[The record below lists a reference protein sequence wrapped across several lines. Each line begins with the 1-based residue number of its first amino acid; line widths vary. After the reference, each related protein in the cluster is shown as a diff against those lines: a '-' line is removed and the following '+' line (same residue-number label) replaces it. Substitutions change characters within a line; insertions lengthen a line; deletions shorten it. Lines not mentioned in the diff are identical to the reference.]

1 MTLLAKT
8 RTEIEQA
15 RDRYPRPRSAILPAL
30 WAVQHE
36 LGEITPAAMGEV
48 AGILNVAPSEVEA
61 VSTFYS
67 MYFQHPH
74 GRHEVIVCINVS
86 CALRGA
92 EEIVEHLESSLGC
105 ASGETTAD
113 GEFTWSSTVECLGG
127 CGGAP
132 TMQVDH
138 HFQENLTP
146 QRVDQILGA
155 LREAPTP
162 HQAQTGEAGGVA
174 GGSAGAQK
182 ARRRGVPAM
191 TGPAPTEPSSAV
203 SQAAITDATLP
214 AAGAEPTV
222 GPSEA
227 PPIVAS
233 ADQVRS
239 TKRSARKSAPLG
251 PDVAGGSVPDV
262 PSAGVPDASSPEAL
276 PLTTPKEPD
285 PAATTAP
292 QPKAR
297 GRRPSKGAQ

>member
-1 MTLLAKT
+1 MLQAQT
-8 RTEIEQA
+8 RTVIEQA
-15 RDRYPRPRSAILPAL
+15 RDRYPRPRSAILPSL

-36 LGEITPAAMGEV
+36 LGEITPEAMGEV

-92 EEIVEHLESSLGC
+92 EEIVEHLERSLGC

-132 TMQVDH
+132 TMQLDH

-146 QRVDQILGA
+146 DKVDAILDAVRQR
-155 LREAPTP
+155 
-162 HQAQTGEAGGVA
+162 
-174 GGSAGAQK
+174 
-182 ARRRGVPAM
+182 
-191 TGPAPTEPSSAV
+191 PAP
-203 SQAAITDATLP
+203 Q
-214 AAGAEPTV
+214 
-222 GPSEA
+222 
-227 PPIVAS
+227 IVA
-233 ADQVRS
+233 APAP
-239 TKRSARKSAPLG
+239 RSASRRVAKAAPEV
-251 PDVAGGSVPDV
+251 VAEQ
-262 PSAGVPDASSPEAL
+262 VPDAASPDAL

>member
-1 MTLLAKT
+1 MTLQAQT
-8 RTEIEQA
+8 RTVIEQA

-36 LGEITPAAMGEV
+36 LGEITPEAMGEV
-48 AGILNVAPSEVEA
+48 AGILKVAPSEVEA

-92 EEIVEHLESSLGC
+92 EEIVDHLETSLGC

-132 TMQVDH
+132 TMQLDH

-146 QRVDQILGA
+146 ERVDAILNAVRQGA
-155 LREAPTP
+155 P
-162 HQAQTGEAGGVA
+162 
-174 GGSAGAQK
+174 AGASGPQVV
-182 ARRRGVPAM
+182 AA
-191 TGPAPTEPSSAV
+191 PAP
-203 SQAAITDATLP
+203 
-214 AAGAEPTV
+214 
-222 GPSEA
+222 
-227 PPIVAS
+227 
-233 ADQVRS
+233 
-239 TKRSARKSAPLG
+239 KSAPRRAAK
-251 PDVAGGSVPDV
+251 PAPKAVAEKT
-262 PSAGVPDASSPEAL
+262 PDATADAAL

-285 PAATTAP
+285 PASTTAP
-292 QPKAR
+292 QPKGR